1 MGSKDKYLILLLLFP
16 LIATAQEKSDFR
28 SVDSL
33 TYSYYISGDWN
44 RLVKTGKQ
52 SISSGIDYKFLRQRL
67 GFAYFSKGDF
77 YNAGMNFEKALNFDS
92 YDQFTLE
99 YLYYS
104 LLNSGR
110 EQYSASIPDKLDPQ
124 LRSKMKIIRFSPITS
139 IEAEFDYKFSQSAL
153 RSDPRYFR
161 AGIGSKLG
169 YRISLYQSF
178 SNYNTLYI
186 FRQYGRDVYSG
197 IQQRGYFAS
206 VGWNISRHILLKGA
220 YHFLH
225 TSAALSQYN
234 GNLFLFAIAPDFNRF
249 SFEAHGSLFNS
260 GNSTVYQA
268 GLSAAL
274 VFPVRSELYIK
285 GNASYISRE
294 DGSNFVYNPSAGLR
308 LWKGAW
314 LEAGMTTGNMDRY
327 NDFNGLYVYNTYDP
341 VVFRYGAT
349 FTYYLGKH
357 ASFWVNYSYE
367 SKEYNEDRTYSYN
380 QFSYLGGFKWKM

>member
-1 MGSKDKYLILLLLFP
+1 MGPKGRYLILLLLFP
-16 LIATAQEKSDFR
+16 LIATAQEKTDFR

-33 TYSYYISGDWN
+33 TYIYYTSGDWN
-44 RLVKTGKQ
+44 KLVKAGRQ
-52 SISSGIDYKFLRQRL
+52 SISSGIDYKFLRQRV

-77 YNAGMNFEKALNFDS
+77 YSAEKHFEKALTFDS

-110 EQYSASIPDKLDPQ
+110 EQYSASIPEKLYPK
-124 LRSKMKIIRFSPITS
+124 LKSEMNISRFSPVTS

-178 SNYNTLYI
+178 SNYNTSYI
-186 FRQYGRDVYSG
+186 VKQLGRDVSTE
-197 IQQRGYFAS
+197 IQQQGYFAS
-206 VGWNISRHILLKGA
+206 LGWNMSRHMLIKGA

-225 TSAALSQYN
+225 TRASSAQYN
-234 GNLFLFAIAPDFNRF
+234 GNLFLLAVAPDFNRF
-249 SFEAHGSLFNS
+249 SFEARGSLFNS
-260 GNSTVYQA
+260 RNSIVYQA
-268 GLSAAL
+268 GLSAAF
-274 VFPVRSELYIK
+274 VFPVRSEFYIK

-294 DGSNFVYNPSAGLR
+294 DGSSFVYNPSAGLR

-314 LEAGMTTGNMDRY
+314 LEAGLTTGNMDRY

-341 VVFRYGAT
+341 VVLRSGAT
-349 FTYYLGKH
+349 FTYYLGNH
-357 ASFWVNYSYE
+357 VSFWINYSYE
-367 SKEYNEDRTYSYN
+367 SKEYYEDRTFSYN